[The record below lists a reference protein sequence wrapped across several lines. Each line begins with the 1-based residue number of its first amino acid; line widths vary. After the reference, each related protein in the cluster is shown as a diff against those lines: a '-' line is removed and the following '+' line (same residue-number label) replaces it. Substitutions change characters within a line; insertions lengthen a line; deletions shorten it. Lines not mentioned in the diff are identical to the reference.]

1 VRFVIEFEKHLKHQ
15 DVKPALAMA
24 KRVQDQ
30 ADYLEH
36 VFIPLARLMNKVKYD
51 DAEESAEIVE
61 NAYLKS
67 KEILR
72 DTERE
77 VIEIIN
83 KSEIKAK
90 ADAEKEIKALE
101 EDFNK
106 SLENIKKAVTS
117 KEKEAINKVI
127 QRVIN

>member
-1 VRFVIEFEKHLKHQ
+1 MVNNIIKNIKESEEKAKEII
-15 DVKPALAMA
+15 ALS
-24 KRVQDQ
+24 K
-30 ADYLEH
+30 
-36 VFIPLARLMNKVKYD
+36 K
-51 DAEESAEIVE
+51 ESAEIVE

>member
-1 VRFVIEFEKHLKHQ
+1 MVDNIIKNIKESEEKAKEII
-15 DVKPALAMA
+15 ALSR
-24 KRVQDQ
+24 K
-30 ADYLEH
+30 
-36 VFIPLARLMNKVKYD
+36 
-51 DAEESAEIVE
+51 ESAEIVE

-72 DTERE
+72 AAERE
-77 VIEIIN
+77 VIEMIH
-83 KSEIKAK
+83 KSKIKAK
-90 ADAEKEIKALE
+90 ADTEKEIKILE

-106 SLENIKKAVTS
+106 NLENIKKSVAS